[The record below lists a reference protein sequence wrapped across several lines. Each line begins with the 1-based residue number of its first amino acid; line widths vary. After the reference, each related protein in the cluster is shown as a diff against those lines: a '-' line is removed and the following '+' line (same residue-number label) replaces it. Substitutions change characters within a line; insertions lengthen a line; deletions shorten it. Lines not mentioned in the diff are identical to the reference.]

1 MNRSVLIVES
11 VRESG
16 EKLARLLTD
25 RGYTVAPPS
34 SPHLALDAVTTL
46 RPGLI
51 LAGLDVNRVD
61 GLDLCRRLR
70 EATSAPLLILSDDPS
85 EAAEVSALECGADD
99 YILRPVGTALLVARV
114 RALARRV
121 EEQQPAAVVNA
132 GPFHIDFDDRRVRV
146 RGRAVR
152 LTPKEFDLFTFMAR
166 RPNRVLPHKTLL
178 GAVWGTASEE
188 QSEYLRVFVGQLRK
202 KLEADPAHP
211 CHLLT
216 EPWVGYRFNPDGA
229 SA

>member
-1 MNRSVLIVES
+1 MNPSVLIVES
-11 VRESG
+11 VSENG
-16 EKLARLLTD
+16 ETLARLLTD
-25 RGYTVAPPS
+25 RGYAVAPPT
-34 SPHLALDAVTTL
+34 SPSLALEAVKTS
-46 RPGLI
+46 RHAVI
-51 LAGLDVNRVD
+51 LANLGANWVD

-70 EATSAPLLILSDDPS
+70 EATSAPLIVLSDDPS
-85 EAAEVSALECGADD
+85 EAVEVSALEAGADD
-99 YILRPVGTALLVARV
+99 YILRPVGTAVLLARV
-114 RALARRV
+114 RAMLRRADG
-121 EEQQPAAVVNA
+121 QRPAAVVSA
-132 GPFHIDFDDRRVRV
+132 GPFHIDLDDRRVRV

-178 GAVWGTASEE
+178 GAVWGAASEE

-202 KLEADPAHP
+202 KLEPDPAHP